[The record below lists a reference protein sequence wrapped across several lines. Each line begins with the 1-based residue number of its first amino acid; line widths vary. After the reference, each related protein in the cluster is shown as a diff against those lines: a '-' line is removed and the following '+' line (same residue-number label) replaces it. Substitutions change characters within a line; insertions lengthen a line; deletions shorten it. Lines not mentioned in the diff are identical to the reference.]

1 MVSTNYP
8 VDTTDVNNLEPEILG
23 SRDPEAKAFV
33 GINASAG
40 KDTTD
45 NIHF

>member
-8 VDTTDVNNLEPEILG
+8 VDTTNVNNLELEILG
-23 SRDPEAKAFV
+23 SGDQEAKVFV

-40 KDTTD
+40 EDTTD
-45 NIHF
+45 NRHF